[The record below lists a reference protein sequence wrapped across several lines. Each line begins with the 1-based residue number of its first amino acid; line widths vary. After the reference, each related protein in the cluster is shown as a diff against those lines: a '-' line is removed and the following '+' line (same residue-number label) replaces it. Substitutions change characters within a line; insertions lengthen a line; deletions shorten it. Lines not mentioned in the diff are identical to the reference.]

1 MKSFNVVEKLNPLS
15 VHCIAASRD
24 RAEHWIKVLAPDY
37 CARGLFMDKTL
48 TPDSFTIKESK

>member
-1 MKSFNVVEKLNPLS
+1 MFKVIEKLNPLA
-15 VHCIAASRD
+15 VHCIAATRD

-37 CARGLFMDKTL
+37 CAKGYLMDKTL